1 MQNKCQ
7 ILTFYKIIMRKSEIL
22 EVVKQMH
29 KDWTNS
35 YKVGFL
41 NFLIENKTDD
51 GFCKYLNSFLN
62 RQFGYEKYLI
72 VKQELF
78 YDLLQNK
85 ESIYWYPVLD
95 YFSNYKK
102 SVIQKNLKPRIDHLQ
117 RTITRLE
124 NEIKSEN

>member
-1 MQNKCQ
+1 
-7 ILTFYKIIMRKSEIL
+7 MRKSEIL